1 MRARKSPAAGWQVY
15 AASAAMEWAGDR
27 NEKVPVNI
35 FELGLKLFLSL
46 PAYVLAYVDFLVGKI
61 PLFLYAPCIAGVNVS
76 NAI

>member
-1 MRARKSPAAGWQVY
+1 MY

-46 PAYVLAYVDFLVGKI
+46 PAYVLAYVDFLVGTI
-61 PLFLYAPCIAGVNVS
+61 PLFLYAPSPVALLASMCPRLPR
-76 NAI
+76 

>member
-1 MRARKSPAAGWQVY
+1 
-15 AASAAMEWAGDR
+15 MEWAGDR